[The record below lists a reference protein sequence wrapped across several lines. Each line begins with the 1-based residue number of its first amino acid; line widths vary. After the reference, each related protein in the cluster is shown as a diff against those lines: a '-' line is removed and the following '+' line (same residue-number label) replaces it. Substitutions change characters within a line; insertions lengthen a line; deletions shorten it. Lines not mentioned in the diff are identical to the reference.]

1 MPEEDYRQALDTASR
16 EWERLAAQR
25 AELDSRLADLQRTI
39 ASLMRLCGFQ
49 PTLGFGLTDACR
61 LILWRHRGEGLSA
74 RRVKEELEIL
84 GRDLSDHANPLASIH
99 VTLKRLVA
107 GGEVRFIPRSKG
119 TPPMYALEEH
129 PRHGGARGRSWP
141 AWPAP
146 SGWPAAAAF
155 SSSPQSLRHRKGT
168 RE

>member
-1 MPEEDYRQALDTASR
+1 MTDADYRQALETASR

-39 ASLMRLCGFQ
+39 ASLMRLCGFE
-49 PTLGFGLTDACR
+49 PTVGFGLTDACR
-61 LILWRHRGEGLSA
+61 LILWRHRGEALSA

-84 GRDLSDHANPLASIH
+84 GRDLSNHSNPLASIH

-119 TPPMYALEEH
+119 TPPMYALEES
-129 PRHGGARGRSWP
+129 PEHGGTSTRSWP

-146 SGWPAAAAF
+146 SGWSGAAAF
-155 SSSPQSLRHRKGT
+155 PGAKPAPARRRKT
-168 RE
+168 K

>member
-1 MPEEDYRQALDTASR
+1 MTDADYRQALETASR

-39 ASLMRLCGFQ
+39 ASLMRLCGFE
-49 PTLGFGLTDACR
+49 PTVGFGLTDACR
-61 LILWRHRGEGLSA
+61 LILWRHRGEALSA
-74 RRVKEELEIL
+74 RRVKEELAIL

-107 GGEVRFIPRSKG
+107 AGEVRFTPRSKG
-119 TPPMYALEEH
+119 TPPMYALDESPEH
-129 PRHGGARGRSWP
+129 GRTSHRSWP

-146 SGWPAAAAF
+146 SGWSGAAAF
-155 SSSPQSLRHRKGT
+155 PGPKPARGRRRTTK
-168 RE
+168 